1 MDIVSVL
8 LECIKATELA
18 TPVTTWQ
25 AVWIAITLDVPS
37 EIQCSASIFK
47 GLSVSVTMDSL
58 STP

>member
-8 LECIKATELA
+8 LACIKATELA

-25 AVWIAITLDVPS
+25 VVWIAITLAVPS
-37 EIQCSASIFK
+37 VIQCLAFIFK
-47 GLSVSVTMDSL
+47 GLSASVTTDSS